1 MKKFLVLL
9 ITVAVLSSFAIAV
22 FAGSDRGRK
31 DEELTIGVVIPY
43 EIGWFTAFHQG
54 FELVATAEGAKV
66 NWQYNN
72 YKADEETKAVQNLI
86 TLGVDGMN
94 ITSVSPAA
102 AEYSSRLAN
111 EADIPIQ
118 ITESGIA
125 DGKGKPFADVDFN
138 WFEIYHTVA
147 ESIRADV
154 SGDLKVIW
162 IQGFAGTPPVMQGI
176 QGFEEKIAG
185 LDGIGLATDVQYGN
199 YATAPSLDIT
209 KTLVQSGVEFN
220 VAIGACQEIT
230 DGIIQG
236 LKEENV
242 NLNDVAI
249 VTVNGGPMDI
259 ENFKKGDLD
268 YALSLSPGLHGMIC
282 AKNLINYLKGEPY
295 QKKSYSPI
303 VWVNSDNWEELL
315 IPWDVDESWFPVVDE
330 FVKTGKYKPELRSM

>member
-1 MKKFLVLL
+1 MKKLLVLL
-9 ITVAVLSSFAIAV
+9 IIGSVLSGSAIAI
-22 FAGSDRGRK
+22 FAEREGGV
-31 DEELTIGVVIPY
+31 DEELTVGVVIPY

-54 FELVATAEGAKV
+54 FELVANAEGAKV

-94 ITSVSPAA
+94 ITSVSPAS
-102 AEYSSRLAN
+102 AEYSCRLAN

-125 DGKGKPFADVDFN
+125 EGKGKPFADVDFN

-147 ESIRADV
+147 RSLRDDE

-176 QGFEEKIAG
+176 QGFKEEIAKM
-185 LDGIGLATDVQYGN
+185 DGVSLATDVQYGN

-209 KTLVQSGVEFN
+209 KTLVQSGVQFN

-242 NLNDVAI
+242 DLDEVAI

-259 ENFKKGDLD
+259 ENFKRGDLD
-268 YALSLSPGLHGMIC
+268 YCLSLSPGLHGMIC
-282 AKNLINYLKGEPY
+282 AKNLLSYLKGKTY

-303 VWVNSDNWEELL
+303 VWCDRNNWEELL
-315 IPWDVDESWFPVVDE
+315 IPWDVDESWMPVVEE
-330 FVKTGKYKPELRSM
+330 FVKTGKYKPELRTM